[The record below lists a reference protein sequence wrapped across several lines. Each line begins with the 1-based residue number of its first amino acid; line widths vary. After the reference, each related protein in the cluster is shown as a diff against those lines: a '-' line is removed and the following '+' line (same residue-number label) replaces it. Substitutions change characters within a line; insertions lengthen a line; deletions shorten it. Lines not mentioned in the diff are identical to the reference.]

1 MSSYFSSAP
10 SYLTTP
16 SFGVDTAGAF
26 NSAANSLTSTPFT
39 SGAASTPKP
48 TGMDPVSIGLSLLS
62 TGASIFGGF
71 QQKSAAEEQADAA
84 REAALRAE
92 RASEK
97 AAKTAATAQLA
108 GKIGAFGLDFLTSRY
123 EGGAGAAMNRINT
136 ARDIAQRAN
145 LEANNPS
152 LIALRSAERYEDR
165 LRNAMPG
172 FMPQTNVFL

>member
-10 SYLTTP
+10 SYLSNP
-16 SFGVDTAGAF
+16 SFGIDTLGGT
-26 NSAANSLTSTPFT
+26 ANALTSTPFT
-39 SGAASTPKP
+39 SGSAAKP
-48 TGMDPVSIGLSLLS
+48 TGMDPLSAGITLLS
-62 TGASIFGGF
+62 TGASIFGGL

-84 REAALRAE
+84 REAADIARK
-92 RASEK
+92 ASEK

-108 GKIGAFGLDFLTSRY
+108 GKIGGFGLDFLTSRY

-145 LEANNPS
+145 IEANNPS
-152 LIALRSAERYEDR
+152 LIALRSAERFEER

-172 FMPQTNVFL
+172 YMPPTNLFL

>member
-1 MSSYFSSAP
+1 MALADGWQQYATTAP
-10 SYLTTP
+10 ITP
-16 SFGVDTAGAF
+16 INQAF
-26 NSAANSLTSTPFT
+26 PLAAPAATS
-39 SGAASTPKP
+39 AASTPKP
-48 TGMDPVSIGLSLLS
+48 TGMDPFSIALGIGSL
-62 TGASIFGGF
+62 GASIFGGF

-84 REAALRAE
+84 REAADIAAK
-92 RASEK
+92 ASEK

-108 GKIGAFGLDFLTSRY
+108 GKIGGFGLDFLTSRY

-152 LIALRSAERYEDR
+152 LIALRSAERFEDR